1 MLDRLLDRSKTV
13 PLSQE
18 ADADES
24 VGEASAESSS
34 HHHPPWG
41 WLVALVAGLAGLY
54 AATLLRDVGFETD
67 TAKFQYLGR
76 VLGTAHQPGYPLFTA
91 LLALAVR
98 LIPFGSDALRVDLL
112 SAGFGVATC
121 AVCFLFLDEIRV
133 RRVVAFAGAFLIGVT
148 ETFWLQSVVVEV
160 YTLQTLF
167 AAGVLWLLV
176 RWQRRRRDRD
186 LVVALAVYA
195 LSFAHTPASILLAP
209 GITLFVA
216 LVDWRAPM
224 RWRVVRWTPLLIL
237 LAVGPYAYIVW
248 RTFDPSNLYY
258 EVQIRS
264 VGDLV
269 AAIRGT
275 HYRNMMWSF
284 GARELLDDRLPML
297 RDLLRDQPLWW
308 AVPLGV
314 VGLVRLRLRPLSL
327 LLVAW
332 FVAVTLWAL
341 EYDVGDVFVFF
352 ILSHVLIVLAA
363 TIGFDWI
370 ASAVLTRVPAVALTP
385 ARAAVGALVLLAPL
399 LVARS
404 NFAEVDFSDDRTGDE
419 IRGAVA
425 AMAGGGIVFSYHYH
439 HFNYELIGRASRQ
452 REPELY
458 SQYPG
463 LERIALYCHGRQIG
477 LGGVVGSAPPGLPVY
492 AYGAAY
498 LPILRGEGFVFT
510 PVVGELVRIDCQR
523 LPPEH
528 VPVTDVDPSPGTPHN
543 VRGAR

>member
-1 MLDRLLDRSKTV
+1 
-13 PLSQE
+13 
-18 ADADES
+18 AAGES
-24 VGEASAESSS
+24 AAASPSDL
-34 HHHPPWG
+34 HPPWG
-41 WLVALVAGLAGLY
+41 WLAALVVGLGTLY

-67 TAKFQYLGR
+67 TAKFHYLGR

-91 LLALAVR
+91 LLAFAVR
-98 LIPFGSDALRVDLL
+98 LIPFGTDALRVDLL

-121 AVCFLFLDEIRV
+121 ALCFLLLVEMGV

-167 AAGVLWLLV
+167 AAGLLWRLM
-176 RWQRRRRDRD
+176 RWERTRRDRD

-209 GITLFVA
+209 GIVLFVA
-216 LVDWRAPM
+216 IVDWRAAL

-248 RTFDPSNLYY
+248 RTFDPSNLYS
-258 EVQIRS
+258 EVQIRNI
-264 VGDLV
+264 GDLV
-269 AAIRGT
+269 AAVRGT

-284 GARELLDDRLPML
+284 GAQELLDDRLPML

-308 AVPLGV
+308 AVPV
-314 VGLVRLRLRPLSL
+314 AIVGLVRLPLRPIGL
-327 LLVAW
+327 LLLAW

-370 ASAVLTRVPAVALTP
+370 ANAVITRVPVGGLTP
-385 ARAAVGALVLLAPL
+385 VRAAVGALVLLAPL

-404 NFAEVDFSDDRTGDE
+404 NFADVDFSDDRTGDE
-419 IRGAVA
+419 VRGAVA
-425 AMAGGGIVFSYHYH
+425 AMADGGIVFSYHYH
-439 HFNYELIGRASRQ
+439 HFNYELIGGGSQ
-452 REPELY
+452 RGLEVY

-463 LERIALYCHGRQIG
+463 LERIALYCRGHQIG

-510 PVVGELVRIDCQR
+510 PVAGELVRIDCQR
-523 LPPEH
+523 LPPKY
-528 VPVTDVDPSPGTPHN
+528 VPVTDVDPSPRTPHN
-543 VRGAR
+543 VRGGR

>member
-1 MLDRLLDRSKTV
+1 MLDRLDERRKTV
-13 PLSQE
+13 APSE
-18 ADADES
+18 AAGVDEA
-24 VGEASAESSS
+24 VGETAARSSLVRN
-34 HHHPPWG
+34 PPWG
-41 WLVALVAGLAGLY
+41 WLAALAVVLGGLY

-98 LIPFGSDALRVDLL
+98 LIPFGGDALRVDLL

-121 AVCFLFLDEIRV
+121 AVCFLLLVEVGV

-148 ETFWLQSVVVEV
+148 ETFWLESVVVEV

-167 AAGVLWLLV
+167 AAAVLWLLV
-176 RWQRRRRDRD
+176 RWQRSHRDRD
-186 LVVALAVYA
+186 LVLALAVYA

-209 GITLFVA
+209 GIALFVA
-216 LVDWRAPM
+216 LVDWRAPL
-224 RWRVVRWTPLLIL
+224 RWQVVRWTPLFAL
-237 LAVGPYAYIVW
+237 LAVGPYVYIVW

-264 VGDLV
+264 IGDLV
-269 AAIRGT
+269 AAIQGN
-275 HYRNMMWSF
+275 HYRDMMWSF

-297 RDLLRDQPLWW
+297 RDLLEDQPLWW

-314 VGLVRLRLRPLSL
+314 LGLVRLRLRPISP

-332 FVAVTLWAL
+332 FLAVTLWAL
-341 EYDVGDVFVFF
+341 QYDVGDVFVFF
-352 ILSHVLIVLAA
+352 ILTYVIIALGA

-370 ASAVLTRVPAVALTP
+370 VSAVLARVPAATATP
-385 ARAAVGALVLLAPL
+385 ARAVVGALVLLAPL

-419 IRGAVA
+419 IRGAIA
-425 AMAGGGIVFSYHYH
+425 AMSDGGVVFSYHYH
-439 HFNYELIGRASRQ
+439 HFNYELLGRGRQ
-452 REPELY
+452 RELQVY

-463 LERIALYCHGRQIG
+463 LERIALYCRGQQIG
-477 LGGVVGSAPPGLPVY
+477 LGGVVGDTPPGLPVY
-492 AYGAAY
+492 AYGEAY
-498 LPILRGEGFVFT
+498 LPILRGAGFVFT
-510 PVVGELVRIDCQR
+510 PVAGELVRVDCER
-523 LPPEH
+523 LPLEYASLAA
-528 VPVTDVDPSPGTPHN
+528 VDPSPGTPHN
-543 VRGAR
+543 VRAGR